1 MRSPVLAALFLG
13 VTALPAAA
21 QDAPPSQPQ
30 RQPQVGADAPGR
42 HRAAPPR
49 VRERM
54 ARDLGLTEEQRAKI
68 KEIRQKHEAGA
79 GARMKAAMEAR
90 KAFAD
95 AFRDH
100 ATSVEELRR
109 LHGAASQARLEALLD
124 QRAQR
129 EEIRAVLTP
138 EQREKAA
145 HRRGLMEGMGRGM
158 RHGMGMDPR

>member
-1 MRSPVLAALFLG
+1 MRSPVLAALVLG
-13 VTALPAAA
+13 ITVLPAAA
-21 QDAPPSQPQ
+21 QDAPPPGP
-30 RQPQVGADAPGR
+30 RAEAPAPGHR
-42 HRAAPPR
+42 RAAPPR

-54 ARDLGLTEEQRAKI
+54 ARELGLTEEQRAKI

-145 HRRGLMEGMGRGM
+145 HWRGLMEGMGRGM